1 MKITHKDLKNGEIT
15 VQVETPEDLWY
26 FSQVA
31 DTGDILKGR
40 TQRKVKVNEEAD
52 AAKRNIFLSINV
64 EKIEYSP
71 TALRIS
77 GKTLEQTEDV
87 PKGSYHTFNIELH
100 TSITLIKQHWYA
112 YQLDKLNEAMEQKTK
127 VLVCVF
133 DRDTAHFAMLTPAGT
148 NILLSITGDVE
159 SKRIQQKIKTPF
171 FTEIIKHLEQ
181 YSKQH
186 ELDTI
191 ILASPSFW
199 KEDLMKLMT
208 NETLKKKI
216 VQATSSSADEQAIS
230 EVLKRD
236 EVRHALRK
244 ERTAK
249 ELALVE
255 KLLEGIAKKSA
266 VAYGLTQTKKAVEA
280 GAIEQLLVTDTLISK
295 HRQANT
301 FAELDSLMKT
311 VDKQSGSIVV
321 ISGEHE
327 GGTKLNGLGGIAAFL
342 RYKIFQE

>member
-1 MKITHKDLKNGEIT
+1 
-15 VQVETPEDLWY
+15 
-26 FSQVA
+26 
-31 DTGDILKGR
+31 
-40 TQRKVKVNEEAD
+40 
-52 AAKRNIFLSINV
+52 
-64 EKIEYSP
+64 
-71 TALRIS
+71 
-77 GKTLEQTEDV
+77 
-87 PKGSYHTFNIELH
+87 
-100 TSITLIKQHWYA
+100 
-112 YQLDKLNEAMEQKTK
+112 
-127 VLVCVF
+127 
-133 DRDTAHFAMLTPAGT
+133 
-148 NILLSITGDVE
+148 
-159 SKRIQQKIKTPF
+159 
-171 FTEIIKHLEQ
+171 
-181 YSKQH
+181 
-186 ELDTI
+186 
-191 ILASPSFW
+191 
-199 KEDLMKLMT
+199 MKLMT

-266 VAYGLTQTKKAVEA
+266 VAYGIGQVKKAVEA
-280 GAIEQLLVTDTLISK
+280 GAIETLLVTDTLISK

-301 FAELDSLMKT
+301 FAELDTLMKT
-311 VDKQSGSIVV
+311 VDKQSGSIIV